1 MRVLK
6 EGLRRRKREGKAPR
20 LFLYTLKIS
29 FDTLSTAAILR
40 GRVQQEVQIDQLSL
54 GPEIYGHRTR
64 R

>member
-1 MRVLK
+1 MLK
-6 EGLRRRKREGKAPR
+6 KGLRRRKREAGVAPR

-40 GRVQQEVQIDQLSL
+40 GRVQQVVQIDQLSL